1 MRRIRYHVAASL
13 DGYIAGPKG
22 EYDWIVT
29 DPDIDFEAIFAPFD
43 TLLMGRGTYQLILD
57 QGETGTGMLAGME
70 VVVFSDTL
78 RPADHPRVTIVR
90 RRGWKRKVAALRA
103 KRGKDLWLFGG
114 GLLFRSLLDA
124 GLVDTVE
131 IAVIPVLVGGGIPLL
146 PPPAGRAKLRLT
158 GHRVYPKSGTV
169 FLEYEV
175 ERPKKARLRAPA
187 ATARR
192 PPKTRRQAAS

>member
-13 DGYIAGPKG
+13 DGYIAGPSG

-29 DPDIDFEAIFAPFD
+29 DPDIDFQAIFAEYD
-43 TLLMGRGTYQLILD
+43 TLLMGRGTYRLLVD
-57 QGETGTGMLAGME
+57 QGETGMTAGME

-78 RPADHPRVTIVR
+78 RPADHPQVRIVR
-90 RRGWKRKVAALRA
+90 RRGWKRKVEALRA
-103 KRGKDLWLFGG
+103 KPGKDLWLFGG
-114 GLLFRSLLDA
+114 GVLFRSFLDA

-146 PPPAGRAKLRLT
+146 PPPAGRAKLKLT

-175 ERPKKARLRAPA
+175 VRPKKARRGSPPVGKAGRSGRGDRHG
-187 ATARR
+187 AT
-192 PPKTRRQAAS
+192 